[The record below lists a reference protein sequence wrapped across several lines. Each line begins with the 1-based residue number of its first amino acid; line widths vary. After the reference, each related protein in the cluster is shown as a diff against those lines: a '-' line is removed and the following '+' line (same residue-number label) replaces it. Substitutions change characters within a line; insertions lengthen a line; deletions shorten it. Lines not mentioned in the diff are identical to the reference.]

1 MAFPHYELSESG
13 GVSRRDFLIRTSSL
27 AAAALWSSRAV
38 GAVVRR
44 PVFSDYPFSLGVA
57 SGDPSPDGFVLWTR
71 LAPEPLVG
79 GGMPQETVEVSW
91 MVADDERFSKGVRKG
106 TTVARPDWGHS
117 VHVEIEGLDPD
128 RWYWYQF
135 KAGEQV
141 SPKGRARTMPMVGT
155 MPDRLNFAFASCQN
169 YEQGYYTAYEHMV
182 RENLDLIVHLG
193 DYIYEREGRENGVR
207 KHTGSEIYSVSDY
220 RNRYALYKSDPALQA
235 AHAAAPWLVTWD
247 DHEVDNNYADE
258 ISEQAGVDRESFRVR
273 RANAYKAYYE
283 HMPLRR
289 ASLPDGPDMMLYRSV
304 AYGRLADIFV
314 LDTRQYRSDQ
324 PCGDKKAVLCEEAM
338 NPENTML
345 GEAQREWLMS
355 GMERSGSE
363 WNILAQQVM
372 VAALDRLTGEGVG
385 YSMDKWTSSEIE
397 RRELLKFMG
406 RPDIRNP
413 VVLTGDIHSNWA
425 AELLLDFEDYDSK
438 AVGVEFVGTSISSGG
453 DGKPKPAS
461 YDSLM
466 AENPFLKFHNT
477 ERGYVTCEVTEKE
490 WKTNYRTVDYVTRK
504 GAPVRT
510 RASFV
515 VENGRPQL
523 NQV

>member
-1 MAFPHYELSESG
+1 MSSPHYRFTESG
-13 GVSRRDFLIRTSSL
+13 GLSRREFVIGTSSL

-38 GAVVRR
+38 GAVVSR
-44 PVFSDYPFSLGVA
+44 PKFSDYPFSLGVA
-57 SGDPSPDGFVLWTR
+57 SGDPSPDGFVIWTR
-71 LAPEPLVG
+71 LSPDPLEG
-79 GGMPQETVEVSW
+79 GGMPQEIVEVSW
-91 MVADDERFSKGVRKG
+91 MIADDERFSKGVRKG

-117 VHVEIEGLDPD
+117 VHVEVEGLEAD

-141 SPKGRARTMPMVGT
+141 SPKGRARTMPALGA

-169 YEQGYYTAYEHMV
+169 YEQGYYTAFEHMA

-193 DYIYEREGRENGVR
+193 DYIYEYGGRDNRVR
-207 KHTGSEIYSVSDY
+207 KHTGSEIYSVEDY

-258 ISEQAGVDRESFRVR
+258 ISEEAGVSTEAFRLR

-283 HMPLRR
+283 NMPLRK
-289 ASLPDGPDMMLYRSV
+289 ASLPNGPDMMLYRNV
-304 AYGRLADIFV
+304 PYGSLADIFV

-324 PCGDKKAVLCEEAM
+324 PCGDRKAVLCEEAM

-345 GEAQREWLMS
+345 GESQRDWLMQ
-355 GMERSGSE
+355 GMERSRSE

-372 VAALDRLTGEGVG
+372 VAALDRLNGEGVG

-406 RPDIRNP
+406 REEIRNP

-425 AELLLDFEDYDSK
+425 AELLLDFEEFDSE
-438 AVGVEFVGTSISSGG
+438 AVGIEFVGTSISSGG
-453 DGKPKPAS
+453 DGKPRPAN

-490 WKTNYRTVDYVTRK
+490 WKTRYRTVDYVTRK
-504 GAPVRT
+504 GSPIRT
-510 RASFV
+510 RATFL
-515 VENGRPQL
+515 VENGRPVL
-523 NQV
+523 NRI